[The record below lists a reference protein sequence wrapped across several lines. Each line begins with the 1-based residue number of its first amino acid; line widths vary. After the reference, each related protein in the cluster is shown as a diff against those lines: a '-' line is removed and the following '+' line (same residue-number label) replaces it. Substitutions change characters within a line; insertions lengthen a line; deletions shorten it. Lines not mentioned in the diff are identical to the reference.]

1 MAVIDATVFARLQQE
16 HDAEV
21 LGAVIDL
28 FVEEVPLLLTQLDA
42 ALAAGDVE
50 AFRRH
55 AHTIK
60 SNADTLGAT
69 ALAALA
75 RELEDI
81 ARSGSLRV
89 DDRLAPLGAASRD
102 AIDALKRLHP

>member
-1 MAVIDATVFARLQQE
+1 MAVIDSTVFARLQHE

-28 FVEEVPLLLTQLDA
+28 FVEETPALLVQLERT
-42 ALAAGDVE
+42 LASGDVE

-55 AHTIK
+55 AHTMK
-60 SNADTLGAT
+60 SNADTFGAT

-81 ARSGSLRV
+81 ARTGSLAV
-89 DDRLAPLGAASRD
+89 GDRLAPLGAASRD
-102 AIDALKRLHP
+102 AVEALQRLHP

>member
-1 MAVIDATVFARLQQE
+1 MSVIDAVVLGRLQQE

-28 FVEEVPLLLTQLDA
+28 FVEDVPVLLTALDA

-55 AHTIK
+55 AHTMK
-60 SNADTLGAT
+60 SNADTFGAT
-69 ALAALA
+69 TLAALA
-75 RELEDI
+75 RELEEI
-81 ARSGSLRV
+81 ARTGSLRV
-89 DDRLAPLGAASRD
+89 DDRLAPLGAASRE
-102 AIDALKRLHP
+102 AVEALQRLHP